1 MKYGQSIKKT
11 CVVVGNCTGFCV
23 NRVFAPY
30 TQAACILLDAGMDP
44 YLIDKVIA
52 GFGMPMGP
60 FRCCLLPR
68 TSAPAHCTLADVSA
82 LHKGHVL
89 RLCRA
94 LLACESDCDCGVHAS
109 HA

>member
-1 MKYGQSIKKT
+1 MRSRQSRKSALQVVLDVMKYGQRIKKT

-60 FRCCLLPR
+60 FRCRCHLR
-68 TSAPAHCTLADVSA
+68 TPTS
-82 LHKGHVL
+82 
-89 RLCRA
+89 
-94 LLACESDCDCGVHAS
+94 LLAQCLSTKRS
-109 HA
+109 MF

>member
-1 MKYGQSIKKT
+1 MSQVVLDVMKYGQRIKKT

-44 YLIDKVIA
+44 YLIDKAIA

-60 FRCCLLPR
+60 FRCRQLVLPCR
-68 TSAPAHCTLADVSA
+68 DDVVQWCMTCKDITLAI
-82 LHKGHVL
+82 
-89 RLCRA
+89 
-94 LLACESDCDCGVHAS
+94 
-109 HA
+109 

>member
-1 MKYGQSIKKT
+1 VVLDVMKYGQRIKKT

-44 YLIDKVIA
+44 YLIDKAIA

-60 FRCCLLPR
+60 FRCHA
-68 TSAPAHCTLADVSA
+68 TAPHILIC
-82 LHKGHVL
+82 
-89 RLCRA
+89 
-94 LLACESDCDCGVHAS
+94 
-109 HA
+109 